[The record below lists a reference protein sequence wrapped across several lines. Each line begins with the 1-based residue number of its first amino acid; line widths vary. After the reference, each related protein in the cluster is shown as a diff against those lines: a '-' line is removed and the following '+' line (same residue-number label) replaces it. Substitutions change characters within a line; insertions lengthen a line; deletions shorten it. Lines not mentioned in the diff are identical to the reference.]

1 MAQGPEHIDVE
12 MVKSYAQ
19 DLRNVLEEASFTES
33 KTFLRS
39 FIEKIVIDGS
49 EAVIHYNLPV
59 PPDGKKKEQVGVLPI
74 VTPGGAEGIRTP
86 YLLNA
91 IQSLS
96 QLSYSPMTIFYN
108 LWVWFYHPYAG
119 ASAVFDVKVSS
130 SPSTSTT
137 TVSPS
142 LNSPLRT

>member
-59 PPDGKKKEQVGVLPI
+59 PPDGKKKEHVGVLPI
-74 VTPGGAEGIRTP
+74 DT
-86 YLLNA
+86 
-91 IQSLS
+91 
-96 QLSYSPMTIFYN
+96 
-108 LWVWFYHPYAG
+108 LWW
-119 ASAVFDVKVSS
+119 S
-130 SPSTSTT
+130 
-137 TVSPS
+137 
-142 LNSPLRT
+142 

>member
-1 MAQGPEHIDVE
+1 MPGQE
-12 MVKSYAQ
+12 MKALRDQNLQKSTFEESA
-19 DLRNVLEEASFTES
+19 DLVAKLGTKILPSEYLKLRRVFCQLNLTKVNEE
-33 KTFLRS
+33 
-39 FIEKIVIDGS
+39 
-49 EAVIHYNLPV
+49 
-59 PPDGKKKEQVGVLPI
+59 KEQAGFAK
-74 VTPGGAEGIRTP
+74 VTLGGAEGIRTP
-86 YLLNA
+86 YLFNA

-119 ASAVFDVKVSS
+119 VSAAFDVNVSS